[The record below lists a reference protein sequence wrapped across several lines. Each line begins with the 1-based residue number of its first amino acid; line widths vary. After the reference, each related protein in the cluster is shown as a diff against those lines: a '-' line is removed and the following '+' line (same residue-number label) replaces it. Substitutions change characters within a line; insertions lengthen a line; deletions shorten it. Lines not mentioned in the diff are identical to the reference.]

1 MMLNPKFDRKRNVPA
16 KSSSSL
22 KNHEHLKINKALT
35 TDISEISKKLQVI
48 QTFAMTDSNVAKIV
62 FKGPKKILQVNDE
75 VETILYKIITQ
86 HN

>member
-22 KNHEHLKINKALT
+22 KNQDHLKINKALT

-48 QTFAMTDSNVAKIV
+48 QIFAMIDSNVAKIV
-62 FKGPKKILQVNDE
+62 FKGPKRILHVNDE
-75 VETILYKIITQ
+75 VDTILYKIITQ